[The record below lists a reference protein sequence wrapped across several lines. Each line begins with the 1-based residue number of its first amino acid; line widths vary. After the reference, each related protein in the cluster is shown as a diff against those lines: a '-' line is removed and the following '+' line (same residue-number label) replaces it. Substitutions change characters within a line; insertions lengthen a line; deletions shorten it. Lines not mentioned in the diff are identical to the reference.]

1 MTKKT
6 WQTFFAVL
14 RMVIPVINPRNFF
27 ESYLKFKF
35 SNLIF
40 IKKSQFFNVL
50 EELLTLSRQNPK
62 KSRVAKSSVT
72 DAWELTCWN
81 RPWCCKQKRPPWV
94 AISTKK
100 NCPNCFSNRKNY
112 KFHRITSVFLKF
124 LQKIKPVI
132 LITYLT
138 WLGVSSLILSA
149 SKLALVFWIENY

>member
-1 MTKKT
+1 MTEKT

-14 RMVIPVINPRNFF
+14 RMVIPVRNSRNFF

-62 KSRVAKSSVT
+62 TSRVAKSSVT

-100 NCPNCFSNRKNY
+100 
-112 KFHRITSVFLKF
+112 IVQIVFLIG
-124 LQKIKPVI
+124 KII
-132 LITYLT
+132 NFIE
-138 WLGVSSLILSA
+138 SLPS
-149 SKLALVFWIENY
+149 FWSFFKK